1 MEEPSEMLDRIEEP
15 SEVLDPDEEPSEI
28 LDPDS
33 EAEILAKDMKE
44 LTISPSAKK
53 PVRPVRQRRRR
64 HRISTKII
72 KPVENK
78 SEAILR
84 KVQSAFPRR
93 QVRTLLSVQNDP
105 IARMKRFIRDQEG
118 EPFRCLCTFCLY
130 QGWDPSENARIGKD

>member
-1 MEEPSEMLDRIEEP
+1 MENGGPHTDGSL
-15 SEVLDPDEEPSEI
+15 SCVSK
-28 LDPDS
+28 DS

-105 IARMKRFIRDQEG
+105 IARMKRFIRVSCICG
-118 EPFRCLCTFCLY
+118 
-130 QGWDPSENARIGKD
+130 QGYYIR